1 MTRHPQ
7 GQVDLDN
14 VPRFLDRLKSI
25 DREAFALVSRLLNEK
40 WRVKS
45 CWGPEQMDVWEL
57 TLAKQTWRAVVG
69 IERGYA
75 GTVEA
80 WQESEDG
87 ERGETLRWHSGR
99 VFGDLL
105 NQRLIGQP

>member
-1 MTRHPQ
+1 MTRQ
-7 GQVDLDN
+7 AEGQPDLDN

-25 DREAFALVSRLLNEK
+25 DREVSALVSRLLNEN
-40 WRVKS
+40 WGVTS

-57 TLAKQTWRAVVG
+57 KLAKQTWRAVVG

-75 GTVEA
+75 GTVVA
-80 WQESEDG
+80 WQESDDG
-87 ERGETLRWHSGR
+87 ERGETLNWHSGR

-105 NQRLIGQP
+105 